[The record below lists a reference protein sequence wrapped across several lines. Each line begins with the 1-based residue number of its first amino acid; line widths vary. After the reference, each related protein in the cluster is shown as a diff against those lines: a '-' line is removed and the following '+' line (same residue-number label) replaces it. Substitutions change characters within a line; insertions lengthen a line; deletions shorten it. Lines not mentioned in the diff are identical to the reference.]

1 MLWAISTALRTQKI
15 GMSHPKFK
23 TYAAAL
29 SQLCRKLLSDL
40 LPGAVRI
47 PGSVNERM
55 SKLVH
60 QHVYAIV
67 KGGKTVE
74 EIVEEV
80 KSKTISMSQKP
91 KGYVPLMGESSGSQ
105 SLVNISENVDRA
117 RIKRQISFDK
127 FV

>member
-1 MLWAISTALRTQKI
+1 
-15 GMSHPKFK
+15 
-23 TYAAAL
+23 
-29 SQLCRKLLSDL
+29 
-40 LPGAVRI
+40 
-47 PGSVNERM
+47 M

-74 EIVEEV
+74 EIVKEV

-117 RIKRQISFDK
+117 NQTRIKRQISFDK
-127 FV
+127 FD